1 MTASN
6 ETAIGNDAVA
16 AIEGV
21 VDTIAASRIRSAV
34 AILIVALIAFLPGF
48 KTVPPLDRDEPW
60 LALGSKHMVETGGY
74 ADAGFVKGPR
84 ILQPIATQWLQAA
97 SAAVFG
103 DGAASPIWLYRLPS
117 LLGAIAAAYATW
129 WMALAFG
136 RPRAALLAALLMA
149 TTPLLVAEA
158 HLAKTD
164 GLFLAATVL
173 AQGALARL
181 WLRKDDHPD
190 YRLAFVFWSAIGL
203 GILVKGLT
211 APIIVV
217 LTIGVLSASAGSFDW
232 LKRLAPAAG
241 AVWLAILLAPW
252 LLTIAFAGNGP
263 APDAALVEGIPEQQV
278 YRAPPG
284 TYAVLFYPLFG
295 PAGVFVALAIPS
307 VLDEI
312 RRPVFLFAVA
322 WVVPFW
328 LAMEL
333 LPGKLPYYIL
343 PACPALALVGAT
355 AIDEGKARITGWVST
370 YFALNLSIWPLVV
383 GAGAAILFFVAEEKL
398 PFASLPFLIAAIAVG
413 AYAFRW
419 FYRGTS
425 IVGSAALSLLST
437 LLIYVGLF
445 GVVFPGLTSLQISGR
460 LLSASKAV
468 VTCEKP
474 ELVSTGYSEPS
485 LVFYAGN
492 GIRLVKPEEA
502 ADFLAAGGCR
512 VAFVEERRQSIFN
525 QRAADIGVEFD
536 VRDEVRGGSIGN
548 WKSINMR
555 VFAVEGQPF

>member
-6 ETAIGNDAVA
+6 ETAAGPDAVA

-21 VDTIAASRIRSAV
+21 IDTIAASRIRSAV
-34 AILIVALIAFLPGF
+34 AILIVALVAFLPGF
-48 KTVPPLDRDEPW
+48 KTIPPLDRDEPW
-60 LALGSKHMVETGGY
+60 LVLGSKYMVETGDY
-74 ADAGFVKGPR
+74 SDAGFVKGPR
-84 ILQPIATQWLQAA
+84 ILQPIAIQWLHAA
-97 SAAVFG
+97 SVAVFG

-136 RPRAALLAALLMA
+136 RPRAALLAALLIA

-164 GLFLAATVL
+164 GIFLAATVL

-181 WLRKDDHPD
+181 WLKRDDRPD
-190 YRLAFVFWSAIGL
+190 YRLAFVFWSAVGL

-211 APIIVV
+211 APFAIA
-217 LTIGVLSASAGSFDW
+217 LTIGVLSASAGSFEW
-232 LKRLAPAAG
+232 LRRLAPTAG
-241 AVWLAILLAPW
+241 AVWLAILVAPW
-252 LLTIAFAGNGP
+252 LLAIAVAGSDVS
-263 APDAALVEGIPEQQV
+263 PDAGLVAGIPDQQV
-278 YRAPPG
+278 YPAPPG

-295 PAGVFVALAIPS
+295 PAGVFVALAIPA

-343 PACPALALVGAT
+343 PAFPALALVGAT
-355 AIDEGKARITGWVST
+355 AIDEGKARVAGWVST
-370 YFALNLSIWPLVV
+370 YFALNLSIWPMVV
-383 GAGAAILFFVAEEKL
+383 GSVAAILFFVAEERV
-398 PFASLPFLIAAIAVG
+398 PFASLPFFIAAIAVG
-413 AYAFRW
+413 AYGFRW

-425 IVGSAALSLLST
+425 MVGSAALSLLST

-445 GVVFPGLTSLQISGR
+445 GVVFPSLTSLQISGR
-460 LLSASKAV
+460 LLSAGKAA
-468 VTCEKP
+468 VTCDKP
-474 ELVSTGYSEPS
+474 ELVSTGYPEPS
-485 LVFYAGN
+485 LVFYAGS
-492 GIRLVKPEEA
+492 GIRLVTPEEA

-536 VRDEVRGGSIGN
+536 VRGEVRGGSIGN
-548 WKSINMR
+548 WRSVNMR
-555 VFAVEGQPF
+555 VFAVEGQAF